1 MTGCFPFYEEGKNYS
16 ALYQKIINVDYYFPD
31 EPKLSPEGNRKKL
44 AIFKI
49 VVAKDFIRKLLV
61 KEPEKR
67 MTPPDCRLHPW
78 LKSKVKTPKA

>member
-1 MTGCFPFYEEGKNYS
+1 LQKKLIFFLRLTGCFPFYEEGKNYS

-31 EPKLSPEGNRKKL
+31 EPKLTPE
-44 AIFKI
+44 
-49 VVAKDFIRKLLV
+49 AKDFIRKLLV

-78 LKSKVKTPKA
+78 LKKKE